1 MTRFYIFVF
10 RLVLGAI
17 FAVLLARFFFPKA
30 GIAWVVGIGICLV
43 GLAYVTEYFRMRGK
57 GPGYERTDR

>member
-17 FAVLLARFFFPKA
+17 FAVLLSRFFFPKA
-30 GIAWVVGIGICLV
+30 SMPWVIGVGICLV
-43 GLAYVTEYFRMRGK
+43 GLAYVTEYFRMQRK
-57 GPGYERTDR
+57 GPGHERTDR